1 MHPGHG
7 EIKGKKDLRRT
18 RQGRFVIKS
27 RAGHQMLLELEIVF
41 REFDTE
47 KNCAEQNGKQQEVNN
62 RLASAEL
69 RAAHGEGHR
78 KAAADQH
85 RRVDRSKPDIQ
96 VIARAGESLRVSV
109 SVERVTREHPAE
121 EHHLRPQKHP
131 HADPC
136 SIVLLLDVV
145 ELMSLDYA

>member
-41 REFDTE
+41 REFDAE

-62 RLASAEL
+62 RLAFAEL

-96 VIARAGESLRVSV
+96 VIARAGERLRVSV
-109 SVERVTREHPAE
+109 SVERSE
-121 EHHLRPQKHP
+121 ERRVGKECRCRGGMYHEKEKKNRG
-131 HADPC
+131 
-136 SIVLLLDVV
+136 
-145 ELMSLDYA
+145 